1 MHGVV
6 TLAGEGTRMLPWTR
20 GIRKE
25 FLPLFDWAPGSA
37 PVLKPVAHLVLETMI
52 GAGADDVTLVVNPR
66 DLSFVQN
73 YFTVDKEFLRRH
85 ADKSDRL
92 EETRR
97 FYRTLSGLRL
107 HFAIQNHARGFG
119 DAVLQAQPFVAG
131 GNFVLQAGDAVL
143 IERHRG
149 ALLGRLARLL
159 EAEQLDAVI
168 LVRRVADPSRY
179 GVVEVTPWGRFEDL
193 RRFHVVGMEEKP
205 AHPRSAWAATAAYA
219 FSSRLFEGFEAVLRE
234 KKPRELEVT
243 DAIRWLIAHGGR
255 VAALV
260 LTPAAGEWRS
270 VGSPEGY
277 LRAVKRT
284 RNLLARSSPSTRG
297 RRRVGRAKN

>member
-25 FLPLFDWAPGSA
+25 FLPLFDWTPGSA

-73 YFTVDKEFLRRH
+73 YFTVDREFLRRH
-85 ADKSDRL
+85 ADKADRL
-92 EETRR
+92 AETRR

-131 GNFVLQAGDAVL
+131 GNFILQAGDAVL
-143 IERHRG
+143 IEPHRG

-159 EAEQLDAVI
+159 EAERLDAVI
-168 LVRRVADPSRY
+168 LVRRVSDPSRY
-179 GVVEVTPWGRFEDL
+179 GVVEVDPWGRFEGL
-193 RRFHVVGMEEKP
+193 RRFHVIGMEEKP
-205 AHPRSAWAATAAYA
+205 AHPRSSWAATAAYA
-219 FSSRLFEGFEAVLRE
+219 FSPRLFEGFHAVLRE
-234 KKPRELEVT
+234 KKLRELEVT

-260 LTPAAGEWRS
+260 LTPTVGEWRS

-277 LRAVKRT
+277 LRAVART
-284 RNLLARSSPSTRG
+284 RNLLARSAPTTRG
-297 RRRVGRAKN
+297 RGAVGRAKN

>member
-1 MHGVV
+1 
-6 TLAGEGTRMLPWTR
+6 MLPWTR

-85 ADKSDRL
+85 AAHSERL

-97 FYRTLSGLRL
+97 FYRTLSGLHL
-107 HFAIQNHARGFG
+107 HFAIQSPARGFG
-119 DAVLQAQPFVAG
+119 DAVLQAQPFVG
-131 GNFVLQAGDAVL
+131 SGNFILQAGDAVL
-143 IERHRG
+143 IEPHRG
-149 ALLGRLARLL
+149 ALLGRLSRLL
-159 EAEQLDAVI
+159 EAEALDAVI
-168 LVRRVADPSRY
+168 LVRKVADPSRY
-179 GVVEVTPWGRFEDL
+179 GVVEVTPAGRFEGL

-205 AHPRSAWAATAAYA
+205 LRPRSSWAATAAYA
-219 FSSRLFEGFEAVLRE
+219 FSPRLFDGFHAILRE
-234 KKPRELEVT
+234 KRPRELEVT
-243 DAIRWLIAHGGR
+243 DAIRWLIRNGGR
-255 VAALV
+255 VSALA
-260 LTPAAGEWRS
+260 LTPSAGEWRS

-284 RNLLARSSPSTRG
+284 RALLTRNAGRTADRPRAR
-297 RRRVGRAKN
+297 RAKN